1 MNYRHAYHAGNHA
14 DVFKHLLLTRCLAL
28 LQKKPAPLAYI
39 DTHAGIGLYDLQGEE
54 AVKTGEWQEGVGRLW
69 SSTEPFLTDYLYA
82 VSELNEGDELRYYPG
97 SPEFARC
104 LTRSQ
109 DRLHLNEKH
118 PVDGQLLKENMRLDR
133 RASVH
138 LGDGWHVPQ
147 ALLPTEEKR
156 VLMLIDPP
164 FEEGNE
170 LERCVQ
176 ALQESV
182 ERMRQAI
189 VCIWYPIKD
198 IAQLQRFYRQ
208 LQGSN
213 APKLLR
219 VELYVDTPD
228 DATRLSG
235 SGMVIC
241 NPPWGLEEELKQIMP
256 WLAKI
261 LQQGESGWRLDWLI
275 AES

>member
-69 SSTEPFLTDYLYA
+69 SSTESFLTDYLYA

-189 VCIWYPIKD
+189 FVSGI
-198 IAQLQRFYRQ
+198 
-208 LQGSN
+208 
-213 APKLLR
+213 
-219 VELYVDTPD
+219 
-228 DATRLSG
+228 RL
-235 SGMVIC
+235 
-241 NPPWGLEEELKQIMP
+241 
-256 WLAKI
+256 KI
-261 LQQGESGWRLDWLI
+261 LRSYSGFIDSCRAVMRQNYCALSCMSIRLMTQLGSMAQGWLFVTLRGAWRK
-275 AES
+275 S

>member
-14 DVFKHLLLTRCLAL
+14 DVVKHVVLTRCIAL

-54 AVKTGEWQEGVGRLW
+54 ALKTGEWQDGVGRLW
-69 SSTEPFLTDYLYA
+69 SSTEPLLADYLYA
-82 VSELNEGDELRYYPG
+82 VAELNEGDQIRYYPG

-109 DRLHLNEKH
+109 DRLHLNEMH
-118 PVDGQLLKENMRLDR
+118 PADGQLLKDNMRLDR
-133 RASVH
+133 RVSVH
-138 LGDGWHVPQ
+138 LGDGWLVPQ

-189 VCIWYPIKD
+189 VCLWYPIKD

-208 LQGSN
+208 LQNSN

-219 VELYVDTPD
+219 IELYVHAPD
-228 DATRLSG
+228 DPMRLNG

-241 NPPWGLEEELKQIMP
+241 NPPWGLEEELKQLMP
-256 WLAKI
+256 LLAET
-261 LQQGESGWRLDWLI
+261 LQQGKGGWRLDWLI

>member
-14 DVFKHLLLTRCLAL
+14 DVVKHVVLTRCIAL

-54 AVKTGEWQEGVGRLW
+54 ALKTGEWQDGVGRLW
-69 SSTEPFLTDYLYA
+69 SSTEPLLADYLYA
-82 VSELNEGDELRYYPG
+82 VAELNEGDQLRYYPG

-109 DRLHLNEKH
+109 DRLHLNEMH
-118 PVDGQLLKENMRLDR
+118 PADGQLLKDNMRLDR
-133 RASVH
+133 RVSVH
-138 LGDGWHVPQ
+138 LGDGWLVPQ

-189 VCIWYPIKD
+189 VCLWYPIKD

-208 LQGSN
+208 LQNSN

-219 VELYVDTPD
+219 IELYVHAPD
-228 DATRLSG
+228 DPMRLNG

-241 NPPWGLEEELKQIMP
+241 NPPWGLEEELKQLMP
-256 WLAKI
+256 LLAET
-261 LQQGESGWRLDWLI
+261 LQQGKGGWRLDWLI